1 MPLVQFHPKKWY
13 EDLRSIGLEGDVIA
27 NVCRHMFSSM
37 HVKQG
42 TDLLLLK
49 QLGGWEVIES
59 VQQSSHVNTDAKFK
73 AAAKLKASMNL

>member
-1 MPLVQFHPKKWY
+1 MK
-13 EDLRSIGLEGDVIA
+13 DLRSIDFDGDVTPH
-27 NVCRHMFSSM
+27 VYTHMFSSM